1 MTTNIS
7 YKIKKVIISKIKNL
21 NISNELEILELPI
34 DSNKKYFIDIK
45 NHPINRGKG
54 LQNYKSTTS
63 LFDLF

>member
-1 MTTNIS
+1 MKSKSLFVCIPILIQMTTNIS

-45 NHPINRGKG
+45 K
-54 LQNYKSTTS
+54 LT
-63 LFDLF
+63 